1 MNKELVKHVPELRF
15 PEFEGDWKKYKL
27 GDISEISSGGTP
39 KRTSK
44 EYWNG
49 EIPWVTTSE
58 IGQRWISESNE
69 KITKLGLDNSSAK
82 IFEPNTILMA
92 MYGQGKTRGQ
102 VSQLKIAASTNQAC
116 AAIKL
121 NSNIFPDFIF
131 FALFKEYTKLRD
143 LSNDGSQKNLSAGLL
158 KGYRIAKPEKNE
170 QQKIANFLT
179 AIDQRITFLKQKKAA
194 LEQYKKGLMQKIF
207 SQEIR
212 FVDDEGNDYP
222 DWEEKRL
229 GEVAKFS
236 KGKGLSKAD
245 ISEDGINKCIRYGEL
260 YTRYSEVIDKVCSN
274 TNLEIEKTIISKKN
288 DVIIPS
294 SGESQIDIATASCV
308 INEGIILGGDLNI
321 IRSEINGVFLAYY
334 LNNYKKHD
342 IASLSQGISVV
353 HLYSTHLSQ
362 LKLEIPSKEEQQ
374 KIADCLSAIDQSIN
388 QLNNQID
395 QSTQFKKGLLQ
406 RMFV

>member
-1 MNKELVKHVPELRF
+1 MDNGQLVPELRF
-15 PEFEGDWKKYKL
+15 PEFEGEWKRYKL

-58 IGQRWISESNE
+58 IGQRWIYESNE

-121 NSNIFPDFIF
+121 NSNIFPDFIY
-131 FALFKEYTKLRD
+131 FALFKDYTKLRD

-158 KGYRIAKPEKNE
+158 KGYRITKPELKE

-179 AIDQRITFLKQKKAA
+179 AIDQRITKLKEKKAA
-194 LEQYKKGLMQKIF
+194 LEHYKKGLMQKIF
-207 SQEIR
+207 SQEVR
-212 FVDDEGNDYP
+212 FMDDEGNDFP
-222 DWEEKRL
+222 DWEDIKLGDLCKITTGRL
-229 GEVAKFS
+229 DANAMCENGKYRFYTCAREHYYIDKYAFDSESLLISGNGANVGYIHYY
-236 KGKGLSKAD
+236 KGKFNAYQRTYVLSDFDQNIIYIQYVLSKYLK
-245 ISEDGINKCIRYGEL
+245 GQ
-260 YTRYSEVIDKVCSN
+260 IDREKKAGN
-274 TNLEIEKTIISKKN
+274 TPYIVMGTLVDMSVPLPSKK
-288 DVIIPS
+288 
-294 SGESQIDIATASCV
+294 
-308 INEGIILGGDLNI
+308 
-321 IRSEINGVFLAYY
+321 
-334 LNNYKKHD
+334 
-342 IASLSQGISVV
+342 
-353 HLYSTHLSQ
+353 
-362 LKLEIPSKEEQQ
+362 EQK
-374 KIADCLSAIDQSIN
+374 KIANFLSAIDQKIN
-388 QLNNQID
+388 AMDKQIAD
-395 QSTQFKKGLLQ
+395 SELFKKGLLQ